1 MSDCCSAKHCE
12 IERLAEQAELRRVLI
27 VVLALNALMF
37 VVEFAAGLVAGS
49 TALMADSVD
58 MLGDSFVYTLSL
70 YALTRSDRWKAGA
83 AVAKG
88 GFLLIFGGLIIV
100 EAITKAVAGVPP
112 SSTLMFAFGAL
123 ALAVNLVCFG
133 LLWRY
138 RTQDVNMSS
147 SFECSRNDLI
157 ANSGVLLAAAAVLL
171 TASPW
176 PDIIIGLLIAA
187 VFLRSAVRVL
197 WEAWPMWQAKAT

>member
-1 MSDCCSAKHCE
+1 MTDCCSAKGCE
-12 IERLAEQAELRRVLI
+12 IEEMARQAGQRRVLI
-27 VVLALNALMF
+27 VVLLLNSAMF
-37 VVEFAAGLVAGS
+37 FVEFTAGLIAGS

-58 MLGDSFVYTLSL
+58 MLGDAFVYVLSL
-70 YALTRSDRWKAGA
+70 YALTRSSRWKAGA
-83 AVAKG
+83 AMAKG
-88 GFLLIFGGLIIV
+88 VFILVFGAVIVV
-100 EAITKAVAGVPP
+100 EAISKAMVGVPP
-112 SSTLMFAFGAL
+112 SSTLMFIFGSL
-123 ALAVNLVCFG
+123 ALAVNLGCFA

-157 ANSGVLLAAAAVLL
+157 ANTGVLIAAAAVLA

-176 PDIIIGLLIAA
+176 PDIVIGLLIAA

-197 WEAWPMWQAKAT
+197 AEAWPMWRAGTV